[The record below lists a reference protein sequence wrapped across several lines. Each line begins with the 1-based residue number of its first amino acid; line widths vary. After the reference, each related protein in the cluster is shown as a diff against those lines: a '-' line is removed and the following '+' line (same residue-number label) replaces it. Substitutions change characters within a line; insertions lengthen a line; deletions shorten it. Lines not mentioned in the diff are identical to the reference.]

1 MCDVIHVRRQ
11 LTHKGMR
18 IARRNIV
25 ELQSLSRSLV
35 STVQLKHLN
44 FSTELEHAL
53 KIVTAGSAK
62 RRSVRTEYKSAS
74 KTLHC
79 KTSWTQGF
87 DGVRCLNRILISQTF
102 LSPDE
107 NGFSRSLLGVLP
119 GDGFSIIMYGETPTH
134 FSLKLRHVTMSHLL
148 WHATGASF
156 RKIRE
161 TSVKI
166 ILLNEQ

>member
-1 MCDVIHVRRQ
+1 M
-11 LTHKGMR
+11 
-18 IARRNIV
+18 
-25 ELQSLSRSLV
+25 ELQSLSRSSV

-53 KIVTAGSAK
+53 KIVIGESAK

-102 LSPDE
+102 LSPDK

-119 GDGFSIIMYGETPTH
+119 VDVMYGETPTH

-148 WHATGASF
+148 CCSTRGGWTRSHDP
-156 RKIRE
+156 RKNAINGR
-161 TSVKI
+161 
-166 ILLNEQ
+166 

>member
-1 MCDVIHVRRQ
+1 MCDVIYVRRQ

-18 IARRNIV
+18 MARRNIV
-25 ELQSLSRSLV
+25 ELQSLSRSL
-35 STVQLKHLN
+35 VQLKHLN

-87 DGVRCLNRILISQTF
+87 D
-102 LSPDE
+102 
-107 NGFSRSLLGVLP
+107 
-119 GDGFSIIMYGETPTH
+119 
-134 FSLKLRHVTMSHLL
+134 
-148 WHATGASF
+148 
-156 RKIRE
+156 
-161 TSVKI
+161 
-166 ILLNEQ
+166 

>member
-53 KIVTAGSAK
+53 RLLDLLPGQPSEDPYA
-62 RRSVRTEYKSAS
+62 RSTRVLQRLSTVRHPGPRSSMGFDASTEYLYRKLSYTQI
-74 KTLHC
+74 KTALV
-79 KTSWTQGF
+79 
-87 DGVRCLNRILISQTF
+87 VRSLAYCPGTF
-102 LSPDE
+102 LHY
-107 NGFSRSLLGVLP
+107 NV
-119 GDGFSIIMYGETPTH
+119 
-134 FSLKLRHVTMSHLL
+134 
-148 WHATGASF
+148 W
-156 RKIRE
+156 
-161 TSVKI
+161 
-166 ILLNEQ
+166 

>member
-1 MCDVIHVRRQ
+1 MCDVIYVRRQ

-25 ELQSLSRSLV
+25 ELQSLSR
-35 STVQLKHLN
+35 VQLKHLN

-53 KIVTAGSAK
+53 KIVTAGSATELEHALKIGTAGSAK

-87 DGVRCLNRILISQTF
+87 DRVRCLNRILISQTF
-102 LSPDE
+102 LSPNK

-119 GDGFSIIMYGETPTH
+119 GDVSP
-134 FSLKLRHVTMSHLL
+134 L
-148 WHATGASF
+148 
-156 RKIRE
+156 
-161 TSVKI
+161 
-166 ILLNEQ
+166 

>member
-1 MCDVIHVRRQ
+1 M
-11 LTHKGMR
+11 
-18 IARRNIV
+18 

-102 LSPDE
+102 LSPDKLVV
-107 NGFSRSLLGVLP
+107 RSLAYCP
-119 GDGFSIIMYGETPTH
+119 ETFLH
-134 FSLKLRHVTMSHLL
+134 YNV
-148 WHATGASF
+148 W
-156 RKIRE
+156 
-161 TSVKI
+161 
-166 ILLNEQ
+166 

>member
-18 IARRNIV
+18 IARRNTV
-25 ELQSLSRSLV
+25 ELQSLV

-74 KTLHC
+74 KTPL
-79 KTSWTQGF
+79 
-87 DGVRCLNRILISQTF
+87 
-102 LSPDE
+102 
-107 NGFSRSLLGVLP
+107 
-119 GDGFSIIMYGETPTH
+119 
-134 FSLKLRHVTMSHLL
+134 
-148 WHATGASF
+148 
-156 RKIRE
+156 
-161 TSVKI
+161 
-166 ILLNEQ
+166 

>member
-1 MCDVIHVRRQ
+1 M
-11 LTHKGMR
+11 
-18 IARRNIV
+18 

-62 RRSVRTEYKSAS
+62 RRSVRMEYKSAS

-102 LSPDE
+102 LSPDK
-107 NGFSRSLLGVLP
+107 NGFSRSLRGVLP
-119 GDGFSIIMYGETPTH
+119 GDVSP
-134 FSLKLRHVTMSHLL
+134 L
-148 WHATGASF
+148 
-156 RKIRE
+156 
-161 TSVKI
+161 
-166 ILLNEQ
+166 

>member
-1 MCDVIHVRRQ
+1 MYDVIHVRR
-11 LTHKGMR
+11 HKGMR
-18 IARRNIV
+18 IARRSCRV
-25 ELQSLSRSLV
+25 YRGSLV

-62 RRSVRTEYKSAS
+62 RSSVRTEYKSAS

-102 LSPDE
+102 LSPDK

-119 GDGFSIIMYGETPTH
+119 RDVSP
-134 FSLKLRHVTMSHLL
+134 L
-148 WHATGASF
+148 
-156 RKIRE
+156 
-161 TSVKI
+161 
-166 ILLNEQ
+166 

>member
-1 MCDVIHVRRQ
+1 MCDIIHVRRQ

-74 KTLHC
+74 NTFQC

-87 DGVRCLNRILISQTF
+87 D
-102 LSPDE
+102 
-107 NGFSRSLLGVLP
+107 
-119 GDGFSIIMYGETPTH
+119 
-134 FSLKLRHVTMSHLL
+134 
-148 WHATGASF
+148 ASTEYLY
-156 RKIRE
+156 RKPR
-161 TSVKI
+161 
-166 ILLNEQ
+166 

>member
-1 MCDVIHVRRQ
+1 M
-11 LTHKGMR
+11 
-18 IARRNIV
+18 

-79 KTSWTQGF
+79 KTYIL
-87 DGVRCLNRILISQTF
+87 DPGVRWGSMSQPNTYIANF
-102 LSPDE
+102 PKP
-107 NGFSRSLLGVLP
+107 R
-119 GDGFSIIMYGETPTH
+119 
-134 FSLKLRHVTMSHLL
+134 
-148 WHATGASF
+148 
-156 RKIRE
+156 
-161 TSVKI
+161 
-166 ILLNEQ
+166 

>member
-1 MCDVIHVRRQ
+1 MYDVIHVR
-11 LTHKGMR
+11 THKGMR

-53 KIVTAGSAK
+53 KIVTARSAK

-74 KTLHC
+74 KTFHC

-102 LSPDE
+102 LSPDK
-107 NGFSRSLLGVLP
+107 NGFSRSLFGVLA
-119 GDGFSIIMYGETPTH
+119 GDVSP
-134 FSLKLRHVTMSHLL
+134 L
-148 WHATGASF
+148 
-156 RKIRE
+156 
-161 TSVKI
+161 
-166 ILLNEQ
+166 

>member
-1 MCDVIHVRRQ
+1 MCDVIYVRRQ

-102 LSPDE
+102 LSPDK
-107 NGFSRSLLGVLP
+107 NGFSRSLLAYCP
-119 GDGFSIIMYGETPTH
+119 GTFLHYN
-134 FSLKLRHVTMSHLL
+134 V
-148 WHATGASF
+148 W
-156 RKIRE
+156 
-161 TSVKI
+161 
-166 ILLNEQ
+166 

>member
-18 IARRNIV
+18 IARINIV

-53 KIVTAGSAK
+53 TIVTAWSAK

-87 DGVRCLNRILISQTF
+87 DGVRCLTEYLYRK
-102 LSPDE
+102 
-107 NGFSRSLLGVLP
+107 FS
-119 GDGFSIIMYGETPTH
+119 
-134 FSLKLRHVTMSHLL
+134 
-148 WHATGASF
+148 
-156 RKIRE
+156 
-161 TSVKI
+161 
-166 ILLNEQ
+166 

>member
-1 MCDVIHVRRQ
+1 MYDVIYVRRQ

-18 IARRNIV
+18 IARKNIV
-25 ELQSLSRSLV
+25 ELQSLSHSLV

-102 LSPDE
+102 LSPDK

-119 GDGFSIIMYGETPTH
+119 GDVSP
-134 FSLKLRHVTMSHLL
+134 L
-148 WHATGASF
+148 
-156 RKIRE
+156 
-161 TSVKI
+161 
-166 ILLNEQ
+166 

>member
-1 MCDVIHVRRQ
+1 MCDVFHVRRQ

-62 RRSVRTEYKSAS
+62 R
-74 KTLHC
+74 C
-79 KTSWTQGF
+79 
-87 DGVRCLNRILISQTF
+87 CI
-102 LSPDE
+102 
-107 NGFSRSLLGVLP
+107 
-119 GDGFSIIMYGETPTH
+119 
-134 FSLKLRHVTMSHLL
+134 VT
-148 WHATGASF
+148 ADQ
-156 RKIRE
+156 I
-161 TSVKI
+161 
-166 ILLNEQ
+166 

>member
-1 MCDVIHVRRQ
+1 
-11 LTHKGMR
+11 MR

-44 FSTELEHAL
+44 FSSELEHAL

-87 DGVRCLNRILISQTF
+87 DGVRCLNRILTCISQTF
-102 LSPDE
+102 LSPDK
-107 NGFSRSLLGVLP
+107 NGFSRSLLRVLYCP
-119 GDGFSIIMYGETPTH
+119 GTFLHYIGITH
-134 FSLKLRHVTMSHLL
+134 AFLIKTTSRDHVAHPLEK
-148 WHATGASF
+148 G
-156 RKIRE
+156 
-161 TSVKI
+161 SV
-166 ILLNEQ
+166 